1 MLEKD
6 YIVEIVDDFKNLN
19 LEYNEITNIKENSF
33 IGLHNLISNNQIS
46 EIKKTH

>member
-19 LEYNEITNIKENSF
+19 LEYNEITNIKVKF
-33 IGLHNLISNNQIS
+33 KRTV
-46 EIKKTH
+46 IKI